1 MAFYIYGVCESC
13 GRVVSKD
20 ETKQSGD
27 DTVDGKSYRKV
38 SAQVCGCSS
47 SVKKRVDIIG
57 N

>member
-13 GRVVSKD
+13 GRIVSKD